1 MRIILLAPPGGGKG
15 TQGDLIGKVYG
26 FPRISTGDLLR
37 KAVKDRTL
45 LGLEAEAAMSR
56 GGLVRDAI
64 VLELVRER
72 ISQPDC
78 RTGYIMDGYPRNLG
92 QALSLEVLDPD
103 RPESAIEI
111 ALDEDALL
119 ERLSGRRSCPK
130 CGAVYNLSARKPA
143 REGICD
149 VCGSALVLREDDRP
163 EVIRERFR
171 IYREQTGPLRAYY
184 EAKGVFHRVD
194 GSRGIEETF
203 REIRGVLDIEIAR
216 SNGAATRP

>member
-143 REGICD
+143 LEGICD

-171 IYREQTGPLRAYY
+171 ICREQTEPLRAYY